1 MSRKKKL
8 DIGEF
13 VEFGY
18 LQEVNRRF
26 FHPLGLQLEV
36 CKGKGCT
43 VVGSFDLEEEIIPA
57 KMGLDFVWDRRSY
70 EEGLLLSEVD
80 PEKAERVASEMK
92 KRRAARR
99 ALPECNVGGFQRVP
113 RG

>member
-1 MSRKKKL
+1 MSRKKM
-8 DIGEF
+8 DIEEF

-26 FHPLGLQLEV
+26 FHPLGLALAADKPRQYDLVTKKRLPDGEMELCGV
-36 CKGKGCT
+36 WDQRD
-43 VVGSFDLEEEIIPA
+43 DLEGILFD
-57 KMGLDFVWDRRSY
+57 K
-70 EEGLLLSEVD
+70 VD
-80 PEKAERVASEMK
+80 VEKAERVTGEMK

-99 ALPECNVGGFQRVP
+99 ALPECISKGFTSGLQKVP